1 MREGKK
7 NKSQLPY
14 YTPFGVHRCLRG
26 TKQQSCQ
33 HLRPSDFPKI
43 NGMQVNRRL
52 SSELQPVAFNF
63 PSDRKIVCSVRLC
76 PLCKNLRAGR
86 LDEWFHLLQFFYLWY
101 ILYKIITKSKT
112 REVQWKQCWY
122 MLDFQGLQN
131 TKNNRKLLIL
141 QKTSH
146 FSAVILRIHLHT
158 NKEELFSL
166 NIHLRMPDKNSL
178 KP

>member
-1 MREGKK
+1 
-7 NKSQLPY
+7 
-14 YTPFGVHRCLRG
+14 
-26 TKQQSCQ
+26 
-33 HLRPSDFPKI
+33 
-43 NGMQVNRRL
+43 MQVNRRL

-178 KP
+178 KPYDLWKTHTNLHLRHCRKRFCSQKQGWQKCNILHLINI